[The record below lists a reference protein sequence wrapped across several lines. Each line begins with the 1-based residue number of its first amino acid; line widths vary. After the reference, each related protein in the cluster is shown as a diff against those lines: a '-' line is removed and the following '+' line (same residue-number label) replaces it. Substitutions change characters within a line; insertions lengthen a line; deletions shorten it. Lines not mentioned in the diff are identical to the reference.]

1 MLSSRP
7 GSQSWEHWEWE
18 EVGRM
23 LRLVVK
29 RGRDGGLTDEHL
41 SLPVKAHWERR
52 DSSVVTLLLVK
63 TQ

>member
-1 MLSSRP
+1 
-7 GSQSWEHWEWE
+7 
-18 EVGRM
+18 M